1 MNFLNPFILFG
12 LALSA
17 IPLIIHLLNLRKLRT
32 IEFSSLKFL
41 KELQKSHIRKLK
53 IQQWILLLL
62 RILTIIFLVF
72 AFSRPIT
79 TGHIPGLSQYAQSSI
94 IILFDNSPS
103 MNISDQFGN
112 RFNYAK
118 RITKKLLDQMS
129 NRDEIVIIPM
139 ANLQTADNYSFNSNI
154 KNISEQVTKLK
165 IGYKTVSI
173 SQSLS
178 VAIELLK
185 NNANHLN
192 KEIYIVTDNQSINFD
207 DFDKTIIENIRPAIY
222 FLQVGQNENT
232 DLKNVSIDSIVP
244 VTRILQVN
252 RTFNLQAKLT
262 NHSSEERKN
271 HIISLIF
278 NDTKVGQKNVII
290 KSKSTSLHEISANLP
305 NDDVVLGKIE
315 MENDALNDDNNRYFG
330 LILPIKPKVCL
341 VSNSDNIYITNALG
355 QNYPNTYCEF
365 QKISTTNFNS
375 IDPQQFDLIIFT
387 EYTSLNNSKVIN
399 YLSEGGRAIFFASE
413 DLSQNIELK
422 NQLMMTDVQVTTY
435 PLAQANT
442 ITQINRTHPIFDGV
456 FSDQSSELP
465 DKIRIAKEANTNQGI
480 SIIQT
485 SIGSLLSEHRLNKG
499 KYLFVSVAAS
509 ADWSNFPTST
519 LFPIMIYRSVLYLA
533 SLPELS
539 HNVSIGS
546 SFQLQIPEKFAT
558 SSNYKMI
565 DPLGNEQILYAP
577 NLPSGITINIPMVE
591 LPGNYLIL
599 NNEDKPVG
607 VVSANINPKESVMNL
622 LENKIIAEI
631 LKAKFKKKIT
641 VAFIE
646 DMAGLNKQIHKVRT
660 GSELWQV
667 FLILALLSALT
678 EMVVQRATKEQH

>member
-62 RILTIIFLVF
+62 RILTIIFLVL

-129 NRDEIVIIPM
+129 NRDEIAIIPM

-154 KNISEQVTKLK
+154 KNISEQVSKIK
-165 IGYKTVSI
+165 IGYKTINI

-185 NNANHLN
+185 NNAHHLN

-207 DFDKTIIENIRPAIY
+207 EFDKTIIEDLRPALY
-222 FLQVGQNENT
+222 FLQVGQESKS

-252 RTFNLQAKLT
+252 RMFNIQARLT
-262 NHSSEERKN
+262 NHSNEDKKN
-271 HIISLIF
+271 HILSLIF
-278 NDTKVGQKNVII
+278 NGTKVGQKNVNI
-290 KSKSTSLHEISANLP
+290 KSNSSSLHEISANLP
-305 NDDVVLGKIE
+305 NDNVVLGKIE

-330 LILPIKPKVCL
+330 LILPIKPKICL
-341 VSNSDNIYITNALG
+341 VSNNENIYLSNALG
-355 QNYPNTYCEF
+355 QNYPNAYCEF
-365 QKISTTNFNS
+365 QKISTNNFNS
-375 IDPQQFDLIIFT
+375 IDPQQFDLVIFT
-387 EYTSLNNSKVIN
+387 EYTSINHSKVIN

-413 DLSQNIELK
+413 DLAQNADLK
-422 NQLMMTDVQVTTY
+422 TQLLMTDVQVSAY
-435 PLAQANT
+435 PSAQANT

-456 FSDQSSELP
+456 FADQSSELP
-465 DKIRIAKEANTNQGI
+465 DRIRIMKEANTKQGF

-485 SIGSLLSEHRLNKG
+485 SIGSMMSEHRLDKG
-499 KYLFVSVAAS
+499 KYLFVSVAPS
-509 ADWSNFPTST
+509 LDWSNLPTST

-539 HNVSIGS
+539 YSVSIGS
-546 SFQLQIPEKFAT
+546 SLQLQIPEKFAT
-558 SSNYKMI
+558 GSNYKMI
-565 DPLGNEQILYAP
+565 DPLGNEQLLYAP

-599 NNEDKPVG
+599 NSENKPVG
-607 VVSANINPKESVMNL
+607 VVSANINPKESVMNI
-622 LENKIIAEI
+622 LEQKIIAEM

-646 DMAGLNKQIHKVRT
+646 DMAGLNKQIQKVRT

-667 FLILALLSALT
+667 FLILALITALT
-678 EMVVQRATKEQH
+678 EMVIQRATKEHH